1 MLEEKIFAEG
11 AAREMKD
18 YLAPEFSD
26 VECTVVEQK
35 KNNNVVLAG
44 ICFHRAGQQ
53 TAPVV
58 YVGQFY
64 DAVKNGEPKEEVL
77 KEIAR
82 QAEKGIGIKEIP
94 EAGNVAE
101 YGKAKE
107 SLSVR
112 IVNTRANQQRLSHMP
127 HREIEDLSLTL
138 AVCFPLDD
146 GMGSGSIEVSDE
158 MMGVWGMEEEALF
171 RQAWEN
177 MERDQPPMLQD
188 MGAMFGVADS
198 ANLLA
203 ENGNPLEKPKGL
215 MFVLT
220 NRGMSYGA
228 CAIAFPGVME
238 KVSRMFPEGFYIL
251 PSSVHEVLIVPKD
264 GELAPKELGNLVRE
278 VNQREVSRE
287 EVLSDRVYEYDRERG
302 RICQVPESVERG
314 RAMER

>member
-64 DAVKNGEPKEEVL
+64 DAVKSGEPKEEVL

-82 QAEKGIGIKEIP
+82 QAEKGMGMKEIP

-107 SLSVR
+107 NLSVR

-171 RQAWEN
+171 RQAWE
-177 MERDQPPMLQD
+177 MWL
-188 MGAMFGVADS
+188 S
-198 ANLLA
+198 ILSLA
-203 ENGNPLEKPKGL
+203 GL
-215 MFVLT
+215 
-220 NRGMSYGA
+220 
-228 CAIAFPGVME
+228 
-238 KVSRMFPEGFYIL
+238 
-251 PSSVHEVLIVPKD
+251 
-264 GELAPKELGNLVRE
+264 
-278 VNQREVSRE
+278 
-287 EVLSDRVYEYDRERG
+287 
-302 RICQVPESVERG
+302 
-314 RAMER
+314 

>member
-11 AAREMKD
+11 AAREVKA

-26 VECTVVEQK
+26 VECTVMERK
-35 KNNNVVLAG
+35 KNNNTALTG
-44 ICFHRAGQQ
+44 ICFQRPGQQ
-53 TAPVV
+53 AAPLV
-58 YVGQFY
+58 YVEPFY

-77 KEIAR
+77 KEMAR
-82 QAEKGIGIKEIP
+82 QAEKGMGIKEIP
-94 EAGNVAE
+94 EAGSVIE
-101 YGKAKE
+101 YAKAKTY
-107 SLSVR
+107 LSVR
-112 IVNTRANQQRLSHMP
+112 IVNTKANRQRLSHMP
-127 HREIEDLSLTL
+127 HREMEDLSLTL
-138 AVCFPLDD
+138 AICFPL
-146 GMGSGSIEVSDE
+146 GGRAGNGCIEVSDE
-158 MMGVWGMEEEALF
+158 IMGVWGVEEETLF

-177 MERDQPPMLQD
+177 MERNQPPMLQD

-198 ANLLA
+198 ANLLV
-203 ENGNPLEKPKGL
+203 ENGNPLEKPKGV

-228 CAIAFPGVME
+228 CAVAFPGVMD

-287 EVLSDRVYEYDRERG
+287 EVLSDRVYEYDREKG
-302 RICQVPESVERG
+302 KICQVPESVERG